1 MKILI
6 YSPNSVL
13 IEHSFAESVLVKELI
28 NSGHQVHRIFC
39 DGVFNNFCTSMEAF
53 RLSPESSVKRRN
65 EICIKC
71 KLISKSHKNISGVYN
86 YDTKDFFLEK
96 DKIKIDKYIDSL
108 EFETFQFED
117 DNFLTKNFKKKALY
131 ETILKYKIDKVSLNE
146 ESFKYYKLKLKSSL
160 YSFFIGKNFKSF
172 IKTDI
177 LIIYSPQYEINNFFY
192 EGYKNK
198 SLKTYFIEGSENL
211 HYHYV
216 GLRIWDWDV
225 NKLVSPLKQK
235 WDFIK
240 NKTIPLN
247 QDFLVKKHIEQLH
260 KSKSF
265 RVFSSSKKGEVKF
278 RTNFNV
284 TRYKKTYLL
293 CLSSSDE
300 AFAAFTIDAFPEKKF
315 KSNVFKNQLEWLDFT
330 LDYFSK
336 NPDFGLIVRIHP
348 RETFEK
354 NGVSISQHFIKI
366 ANKLKSNHLPDNIY
380 INYPS
385 DNISVYD
392 LFDITDVTL
401 VSWSLTGI
409 ESLLHS
415 KPVIVYDNNLTNYP
429 DEIICAGNSIN
440 EYELNLEKSKCSKYM
455 LDINLKE
462 LGFNWLKVNF
472 YFNNLYF
479 NSKGASIY
487 LLLFLLRFSR
497 KVNNKLLLNFIIGIF
512 LKFVKLDKFSKKR
525 FNNLIRLKS
534 FDLLS

>member
-1 MKILI
+1 M
-6 YSPNSVL
+6 
-13 IEHSFAESVLVKELI
+13 
-28 NSGHQVHRIFC
+28 
-39 DGVFNNFCTSMEAF
+39 
-53 RLSPESSVKRRN
+53 
-65 EICIKC
+65 
-71 KLISKSHKNISGVYN
+71 
-86 YDTKDFFLEK
+86 
-96 DKIKIDKYIDSL
+96 
-108 EFETFQFED
+108 
-117 DNFLTKNFKKKALY
+117 
-131 ETILKYKIDKVSLNE
+131 
-146 ESFKYYKLKLKSSL
+146 
-160 YSFFIGKNFKSF
+160 
-172 IKTDI
+172 
-177 LIIYSPQYEINNFFY
+177 
-192 EGYKNK
+192 
-198 SLKTYFIEGSENL
+198 
-211 HYHYV
+211 
-216 GLRIWDWDV
+216 
-225 NKLVSPLKQK
+225 
-235 WDFIK
+235 
-240 NKTIPLN
+240 
-247 QDFLVKKHIEQLH
+247 
-260 KSKSF
+260 
-265 RVFSSSKKGEVKF
+265 
-278 RTNFNV
+278 
-284 TRYKKTYLL
+284 L

-479 NSKGASIY
+479 NSKGASLY

-534 FDLLS
+534 FDYVS